1 MAVELRGHWT
11 LLPGTG
17 VSISPPCS
25 KTTDGLQFFPG
36 GSRGQMGPGSPSQAR
51 SGPSL
56 TLDTDQSIQPRES
69 SRLRRVAALT
79 PWRPASSPGLS
90 SVSRGVICWSSGESF
105 RENTAQSFQAE
116 KSDFCLEG
124 ERQDPHIW
132 GLEETLKTMNDRLG
146 PRSHCLAI
154 VEAEGTRR
162 RSRGHRA
169 SQRPPCFSISNNP
182 DGCKR
187 CYVA

>member
-1 MAVELRGHWT
+1 
-11 LLPGTG
+11 
-17 VSISPPCS
+17 
-25 KTTDGLQFFPG
+25 
-36 GSRGQMGPGSPSQAR
+36 MGPGSPCQAH

-56 TLDTDQSIQPRES
+56 TQDTDQPVQPRES
-69 SRLRRVAALT
+69 SRLCRVAALT

-132 GLEETLKTMNDRLG
+132 GLEETLKTYERSSRAKVTLSSESGSGGDQATF
-146 PRSHCLAI
+146 PRPQS
-154 VEAEGTRR
+154 
-162 RSRGHRA
+162 
-169 SQRPPCFSISNNP
+169 
-182 DGCKR
+182 
-187 CYVA
+187 